1 MRFTALPPVLWPA
14 QIRGGARASDT
25 TTARATV
32 RTPHCNPPIRMSR
45 PAFRTGALRAGL
57 GAGLLALGLAAGVQ
71 IRDASTA
78 TSDQES
84 LRKIEEAYE
93 YITRS
98 YVERVDSAQL
108 AEDAIDGM
116 LAGLDPHSVYISAED
131 MASVRESFA
140 GSFQGIGIYYE
151 FVPGTAGRD
160 SLVVL
165 MPIAGGP
172 SDEAGL
178 QAGDRI
184 VQIGDTTAVGLETDD
199 VQHYLKGPR
208 GTSVRLTIKR
218 PGYREPLRFT
228 ITRDE
233 IPLNTV
239 IATYMIDDETGYIR
253 LQRFARTSAQEV
265 RDAID
270 VLRRQGMTRLVF
282 DLRDD
287 AGGLLDQ
294 AYEIADEFLPAGDM
308 IVYTD
313 SRHPN
318 NRREYKATA
327 GGHFERGQV
336 MVLVNENSASASEIV
351 AGALQDHDRAFLVG
365 RRTFGKGLVQQQFP
379 MSDGSVLQMT
389 VSRYFTPSGRLIQTP
404 YTLGAG
410 EEAYFETKRALREAV
425 EDRVAPEGGLVAAG
439 RFGAD
444 VPDSLVFRTDGGR
457 TVYGG
462 GGVLPDYIVVQD
474 SIAAPLRTVIGKNLD
489 NDFARVRIE
498 QLGEAFRQRW
508 QGRER
513 DFVRDYQVDDATFN
527 AFLDFAEARGVRVV
541 NTRPAAPVTA
551 LTDPNPPEVPNEEA
565 FETDVLVRSEIA
577 ASKRDIETR
586 IKAFMARRLFTTESW
601 YPVVGQIDPVIQ
613 AAMRQWD
620 TAQTALAQAGR

>member
-1 MRFTALPPVLWPA
+1 MLRRP
-14 QIRGGARASDT
+14 
-25 TTARATV
+25 
-32 RTPHCNPPIRMSR
+32 R
-45 PAFRTGALRAGL
+45 PAL
-57 GAGLLALGLAAGVQ
+57 LAAGAGVLAVGLVLSVSV
-71 IRDASTA
+71 RDAVSA
-78 TSDQES
+78 SDDTQS

-108 AEDAIDGM
+108 AEDAIEGM
-116 LAGLDPHSVYISAED
+116 LAGLDPHSVYISASE
-131 MASVRESFA
+131 MNGVRESFA

-172 SDEAGL
+172 SDDAGL
-178 QAGDRI
+178 MAGDRI
-184 VQIGDTTAVGLETDD
+184 VQIGDTTAVGLDTDD
-199 VQHYLKGPR
+199 VQRFLKGPR
-208 GTSVRLTIKR
+208 GTTVRLVVSR
-218 PGYREPLRFT
+218 PGYPESLPFT

-253 LQRFARTSAQEV
+253 LQRFAQTSAQEI
-265 RDAID
+265 RTAID
-270 VLRRQGMTRLVF
+270 ELRREGMTRLVL
-282 DLRDD
+282 DLRDNG
-287 AGGLLDQ
+287 GGLLDQ
-294 AYEIADEFLPAGDM
+294 AYQIADEFLPEGNM

-318 NRREYKATA
+318 NRRQYRATA
-327 GGHFERGQV
+327 GGHFETAPV

-365 RRTFGKGLVQQQFP
+365 RRTFGKGLVQQQFA

-404 YTLGAG
+404 YTVGEG
-410 EEAYFETKRALREAV
+410 EEAYFETKRALRAAV
-425 EDRVAPEGGLVAAG
+425 EDVVAPQGGLVDTG
-439 RFGAD
+439 RLRGG

-462 GGVLPDYIVVQD
+462 GGVLPDYIVALD
-474 SIAAPLRTVIGKNLD
+474 SVSAPLRVVIGRNLD

-498 QLGEAFRQRW
+498 QLGERFRQEW
-508 QGRER
+508 SGRETE
-513 DFVRDYQVDDATFN
+513 FVRGYRIDDATFS
-527 AFLDFAEARGVRVV
+527 AFLDYAGTRGVRVV
-541 NTRPAAPVTA
+541 DTRPAASTA
-551 LTDPNPPEVPNEEA
+551 APADTTQA
-565 FETDVLVRSEIA
+565 ASILVRSELA
-577 ASKRDIETR
+577 GSRRDIETR
-586 IKAFMARRLFTTESW
+586 IKAFMARRLFDTDSW

-613 AAMRQWD
+613 AAMQQW
-620 TAQTALAQAGR
+620 QTATASLAQADR

>member
-1 MRFTALPPVLWPA
+1 
-14 QIRGGARASDT
+14 
-25 TTARATV
+25 
-32 RTPHCNPPIRMSR
+32 MSR
-45 PAFRTGALRAGL
+45 PALRAGI
-57 GAGLLALGLAAGVQ
+57 GAGLLALGLAVGVQ
-71 IRDASTA
+71 IQDASTA
-78 TSDQES
+78 SADAES

-116 LAGLDPHSVYISAED
+116 IQGLDPHSVYITAAEMND
-131 MASVRESFA
+131 VRESFA

-151 FVPGTAGRD
+151 FVPGTADRD

-165 MPIAGGP
+165 MPIASGP

-178 QAGDRI
+178 MAGDRI
-184 VQIGDTTAVGLETDD
+184 VQIGDTTAVGLDTEK

-208 GTSVRLTIKR
+208 GTTVRLTVKR
-218 PGYREPLRFT
+218 PGYPELLRFT
-228 ITRDE
+228 IERDE

-239 IATYMIDDETGYIR
+239 IATFMIDDETGYIR

-270 VLRRQGMTRLVF
+270 ELRRQGMTRLVF

-318 NRREYKATA
+318 NRRQYRATP
-327 GGHFERGQV
+327 GGHFEREPV

-389 VSRYFTPSGRLIQTP
+389 VSRYYTPSGRLIQTP
-404 YTLGAG
+404 YTIGGG
-410 EEAYFETKRALREAV
+410 EEEYFETKRALRAAV
-425 EDRVAPEGGLVAAG
+425 EDVVAPQGGLVDTG
-439 RFGAD
+439 RLRGG
-444 VPDSLVFRTDGGR
+444 VPDSLVFKTDGGR

-462 GGVLPDYIVVQD
+462 GGVLPDFIVVQD
-474 SIAAPLRTVIGKNLD
+474 STPAPLRTVIGKNLD

-498 QLGEAFRQRW
+498 QLGERFRAQW
-508 QGRER
+508 AGRETE
-513 DFVRDYQVDDATFN
+513 FVRGYRLDDATFN
-527 AFLDFAEARGVRVV
+527 AFLDFAEMRGVRVV
-541 NTRPAAPVTA
+541 AARPAAVAGDSTSA
-551 LTDPNPPEVPNEEA
+551 
-565 FETDVLVRSEIA
+565 TDVLVRSEVA
-577 ASKRDIETR
+577 ASRREIETR
-586 IKAFMARRLFTTESW
+586 IKAFMARRLFESEAFW
-601 YPVVGQIDPVIQ
+601 PVISQIDPVVQ
-613 AAMRQWD
+613 AAMQQWQ
-620 TAQTALAQAGR
+620 TATTALAQAQ

>member
-1 MRFTALPPVLWPA
+1 MPL
-14 QIRGGARASDT
+14 
-25 TTARATV
+25 
-32 RTPHCNPPIRMSR
+32 SR
-45 PAFRTGALRAGL
+45 PALRAGL
-57 GAGLLALGLAAGVQ
+57 GAGLLAVGLAAGVQ
-71 IRDASTA
+71 IQDASTA
-78 TSDQES
+78 SADAES

-116 LAGLDPHSVYISAED
+116 IKGLDPHSVYITAAEMND
-131 MASVRESFA
+131 VRESFA

-165 MPIAGGP
+165 MPISSGP

-178 QAGDRI
+178 MAGDRI
-184 VQIGDTTAVGLETDD
+184 VQIGDTTAVGLDTEK

-208 GTSVRLTIKR
+208 GTTVRLTIRR
-218 PGYREPLRFT
+218 PGYPELLRFT
-228 ITRDE
+228 IERDE

-239 IATYMIDDETGYIR
+239 IATFMIDDETGYIR

-270 VLRRQGMTRLVF
+270 ELRGQGMTRLVF

-318 NRREYKATA
+318 NRRQYRATP
-327 GGHFERGQV
+327 GGHFEREPV

-389 VSRYFTPSGRLIQTP
+389 VSRYYTPSGRLIQTP
-404 YTLGAG
+404 YTIGGG
-410 EEAYFETKRALREAV
+410 EEEYFETKRALRAAV
-425 EDRVAPEGGLVAAG
+425 EDVVAPQGGLVDTG
-439 RFGAD
+439 RLRGG
-444 VPDSLVFRTDGGR
+444 VPDSLVFKTDGGR

-462 GGVLPDYIVVQD
+462 GGVLPDFIVALD
-474 SIAAPLRTVIGKNLD
+474 STSAPLRTVIGKNLD
-489 NDFARVRIE
+489 NDFARIRIE
-498 QLGEAFRQRW
+498 QLGERFRTQW
-508 QGRER
+508 SGRETE
-513 DFVRDYQVDDATFN
+513 FVRGYRVDDATFT
-527 AFLDFAEARGVRVV
+527 AFLAFAETRGVRVV
-541 NTRPAAPVTA
+541 ATRPAVVAGDSTSA
-551 LTDPNPPEVPNEEA
+551 
-565 FETDVLVRSEIA
+565 TDVLVRSEVA
-577 ASKRDIETR
+577 ASRREIETR
-586 IKAFMARRLFTTESW
+586 IKAFMARRLFESEAFW
-601 YPVVGQIDPVIQ
+601 PVITQIDPVVQ
-613 AAMRQWD
+613 AAMQQWQ
-620 TAQTALAQAGR
+620 TATTALAQAQ

>member
-1 MRFTALPPVLWPA
+1 
-14 QIRGGARASDT
+14 
-25 TTARATV
+25 
-32 RTPHCNPPIRMSR
+32 MSR
-45 PAFRTGALRAGL
+45 SALRAGL
-57 GAGLLALGLAAGVQ
+57 GAGLLAVGLVAGVQ
-71 IRDASTA
+71 IRDASSAST
-78 TSDQES
+78 DEES

-116 LAGLDPHSVYISAED
+116 LGGLDPHSVYISAEE
-131 MASVRESFA
+131 MNSVRESFA

-151 FVPGTAGRD
+151 FVPGTASRD

-178 QAGDRI
+178 MAGDRI
-184 VQIGDTTAVGLETDD
+184 VQIGDTTAVGLDTEK

-208 GTSVRLTIKR
+208 GTKVSLTVHR
-218 PGYREPLRFT
+218 PGYREPLTFN

-239 IATYMIDDETGYIR
+239 IAHYMIDDQTGYIR

-270 VLRRQGMTRLVF
+270 QLRAQGMTRLVF

-294 AYEIADEFLPAGDM
+294 AYEIADEFLPEGDM

-318 NRREYKATA
+318 NRRQYRATA
-327 GGHFERGQV
+327 GGHFETAPV

-351 AGALQDHDRAFLVG
+351 SGALQDHDRAFLVG

-404 YTLGAG
+404 YTLGGG

-425 EDRVAPEGGLVAAG
+425 EDKVAPEGGLVSTG
-439 RFGAD
+439 RLRGD
-444 VPDSLVFRTDGGR
+444 VPDSLVFKTDGGR

-462 GGVLPDYIVVQD
+462 GGILPDYIVVQD
-474 SIAAPLRTVIGKNLD
+474 SISAPLRTVIGKNLD
-489 NDFARVRIE
+489 NDFARVHIE
-498 QLGEAFRQRW
+498 TLGERFRQQW
-508 QGRER
+508 HGRETE
-513 DFVRDYQVDDATFN
+513 FVRDFQIDDATFQ
-527 AFLDFAEARGVRVV
+527 AFLDFAATRGVRVV
-541 NTRPAAPVTA
+541 DTRPATA
-551 LTDPNPPEVPNEEA
+551 TGTEATDL
-565 FETDVLVRSEIA
+565 LVRSEIPA
-577 ASKRDIETR
+577 AKRDIETR
-586 IKAFMARRLFTTESW
+586 IKAFMARRLFETDSW

-613 AAMRQWD
+613 AAMQQW
-620 TAQTALAQAGR
+620 QTATTTLAQAGR

>member
-1 MRFTALPPVLWPA
+1 
-14 QIRGGARASDT
+14 
-25 TTARATV
+25 
-32 RTPHCNPPIRMSR
+32 MSR
-45 PAFRTGALRAGL
+45 PALRAGI
-57 GAGLLALGLAAGVQ
+57 GAGLLALGLAVGVQ
-71 IRDASTA
+71 IQDASTA
-78 TSDQES
+78 SADAES

-116 LAGLDPHSVYISAED
+116 IQGLDPHSVYITAAEMND
-131 MASVRESFA
+131 VRESFA

-151 FVPGTAGRD
+151 FVPGVAGRD

-165 MPIAGGP
+165 MPISSGP

-178 QAGDRI
+178 MAGDRI
-184 VQIGDTTAVGLETDD
+184 VQIGDTTAVGLDTEK

-208 GTSVRLTIKR
+208 GTTVRLTVRR
-218 PGYREPLRFT
+218 PGYPELLRFT
-228 ITRDE
+228 IERDE

-239 IATYMIDDETGYIR
+239 IATFMIDDETGYIR

-270 VLRRQGMTRLVF
+270 ELRGQGMTRLVF

-318 NRREYKATA
+318 NRRQYRATP
-327 GGHFERGQV
+327 GGHFEREPV

-389 VSRYFTPSGRLIQTP
+389 VSRYYTPSGRLIQTP
-404 YTLGAG
+404 YTIGGG
-410 EEAYFETKRALREAV
+410 EEEYFETKRALRAAV
-425 EDRVAPEGGLVAAG
+425 EDVVAPQGGLVDTG
-439 RFGAD
+439 RLRGG
-444 VPDSLVFRTDGGR
+444 VPDSLVFKTDGGR

-462 GGVLPDYIVVQD
+462 GGVLPDFIVNQD
-474 SIAAPLRTVIGKNLD
+474 STAAPLRTVIGKNLD

-498 QLGEAFRQRW
+498 QLGERFRAQW
-508 QGRER
+508 EGRETE
-513 DFVRDYQVDDATFN
+513 FVRGYRLDDATFT
-527 AFLDFAEARGVRVV
+527 AFLAFAETRGVRVV
-541 NTRPAAPVTA
+541 AARPATVAGDSTSA
-551 LTDPNPPEVPNEEA
+551 
-565 FETDVLVRSEIA
+565 TDVLVRSEVA
-577 ASKRDIETR
+577 ASRREIETR
-586 IKAFMARRLFTTESW
+586 IKAFMARRLFESEAFW
-601 YPVVGQIDPVIQ
+601 PVITQIDPVVQ
-613 AAMRQWD
+613 AAMQQWQ
-620 TAQTALAQAGR
+620 TATTALAQAN

>member
-1 MRFTALPPVLWPA
+1 
-14 QIRGGARASDT
+14 
-25 TTARATV
+25 
-32 RTPHCNPPIRMSR
+32 MSR
-45 PAFRTGALRAGL
+45 FRPALSAGL
-57 GAGLLALGLAAGVQ
+57 GAGLLAVGLALGVQ
-71 IRDASTA
+71 VRDVVSASDDA
-78 TSDQES
+78 ES

-116 LAGLDPHSVYISAED
+116 LAGLDPHSVYITAAEMND
-131 MASVRESFA
+131 VRESFN

-151 FVPGTAGRD
+151 FVPGAEDRD
-160 SLVVL
+160 TLVVL

-178 QAGDRI
+178 MAGDRI
-184 VQIGDTTAVGLETDD
+184 VQIGDTTAVGLDTEK

-208 GTSVRLTIKR
+208 GTQVRLVVER
-218 PGYREPLRFT
+218 PGYTEPLRFT
-228 ITRDE
+228 LTRDE

-239 IATYMIDDETGYIR
+239 IAHYMIDDETGYIR

-265 RDAID
+265 RAAID
-270 VLRRQGMTRLVF
+270 DLRGRGMERLVF
-282 DLRDD
+282 DLRDN

-294 AYEIADEFLPAGDM
+294 AYEISDEFLPAGDM

-318 NRREYKATA
+318 NRRQYRATA
-327 GGHFERGQV
+327 GGHFETEPV

-365 RRTFGKGLVQQQFP
+365 RRSFGKGLVQQQFP

-404 YTLGAG
+404 YANGEG
-410 EEAYFETKRALREAV
+410 EEAYFEAKRALRAAV
-425 EDRVAPEGGLVAAG
+425 EDVLAPQGGLVDSPRLRG
-439 RFGAD
+439 D
-444 VPDSLVFRTDGGR
+444 VPDSLVFQTDGGR

-462 GGVLPDYIVVQD
+462 GGVLPDFIVPLD
-474 SIAAPLRTVIGKNLD
+474 SVAAPVRTVIGKNLD

-498 QLGEAFRQRW
+498 QLGDAFRRTW
-508 QGRER
+508 AGRE
-513 DFVRDYQVDDATFN
+513 DEFVRSFQIDDATFE
-527 AFLDFAEARGVRVV
+527 AFLTYADGHGAPVV
-541 NTRPAAPVTA
+541 SRRPAAGDTTA
-551 LTDPNPPEVPNEEA
+551 TES
-565 FETDVLVRSEIA
+565 VLVRSEVA
-577 ASKRDIETR
+577 ASRREIATR
-586 IKAFMARRLFTTESW
+586 IKAFMARRLFEAEAF
-601 YPVVGQIDPVIQ
+601 YPVVGQIDPVLT
-613 AAMRQWD
+613 AAMAQW
-620 TAQTALAQAGR
+620 QTASASLAQANR